1 MSTFSEAEVSER
13 LHQRGWRKAFTV
25 AEMIEKWERLVSE
38 VEQGYSHTIYEYTN
52 DLYSRN
58 WLREAS
64 GLLHDF
70 VLQDWTPKLM
80 ALDNRFTAA
89 TIADDGAA
97 LSQFHKLREPDWWWW
112 RRYPRILTGS
122 LGKSLREAGATG
134 TGPEAS

>member
-1 MSTFSEAEVSER
+1 MSTYGEVEVGER
-13 LHQRGWRKAFTV
+13 LHQDGWRKAFTV
-25 AEMIEKWERLVSE
+25 AEMVDKWERLVGE
-38 VEQGYSHTIYEYTN
+38 VEQGYSHTIHEYTN
-52 DLYSRN
+52 DLYNRN

-70 VLQDWTPKLM
+70 VVQGWTPRLM

-112 RRYPRILTGS
+112 RRYPRILTGP
-122 LGKSLREAGATG
+122 LGKSLRDAGAIG
-134 TGPEAS
+134 SAPETN